1 MEIVLVDDGSTDLSR
16 KIADEYAKKE
26 DRIKVIHQENEG
38 ASAARN
44 PGLEIAQGEYIA
56 FLDSDDWIKESGLK
70 FVTQLTEEDTAIYSD
85 NSYFYRICQNLVENA
100 LKYSAKG
107 TRVFIKTYKKEAGTD
122 QKMVLEITNTS
133 GYEMDFEKED
143 IIERF
148 SRGDKARTSEGNGL
162 GLAIVS
168 TYAKAL
174 GGEFDIKIDC
184 DQFKAIVSI

>member
-1 MEIVLVDDGSTDLSR
+1 MSR
-16 KIADEYAKKE
+16 
-26 DRIKVIHQENEG
+26 RIKGSGNRSEN
-38 ASAARN
+38 S
-44 PGLEIAQGEYIA
+44 I
-56 FLDSDDWIKESGLK
+56 
-70 FVTQLTEEDTAIYSD
+70 
-85 NSYFYRICQNLVENA
+85 
-100 LKYSAKG
+100 
-107 TRVFIKTYKKEAGTD
+107 
-122 QKMVLEITNTS
+122 EITNTS

>member
-1 MEIVLVDDGSTDLSR
+1 MKKVSVILLTAFILNIALCFDFSSAYKAEMINGNDGS
-16 KIADEYAKKE
+16 
-26 DRIKVIHQENEG
+26 
-38 ASAARN
+38 
-44 PGLEIAQGEYIA
+44 
-56 FLDSDDWIKESGLK
+56 
-70 FVTQLTEEDTAIYSD
+70 YSD
-85 NSYFYRICQNLVENA
+85 
-100 LKYSAKG
+100 G
-107 TRVFIKTYKKEAGTD
+107 
-122 QKMVLEITNTS
+122 VL
-133 GYEMDFEKED
+133 YEQDFEKED

>member
-1 MEIVLVDDGSTDLSR
+1 MGAFLTTFLFLQIILLFLYKSFIVDV
-16 KIADEYAKKE
+16 AKK
-26 DRIKVIHQENEG
+26 NE
-38 ASAARN
+38 
-44 PGLEIAQGEYIA
+44 
-56 FLDSDDWIKESGLK
+56 K
-70 FVTQLTEEDTAIYSD
+70 
-85 NSYFYRICQNLVENA
+85 NLVENT

-107 TRVFIKTYKKEAGTD
+107 TRVFVKTYKKEAGTD

>member
-1 MEIVLVDDGSTDLSR
+1 MSELKPDS
-16 KIADEYAKKE
+16 EKKE
-26 DRIKVIHQENEG
+26 ERLSDKEKVNTEKINAE
-38 ASAARN
+38 
-44 PGLEIAQGEYIA
+44 EI
-56 FLDSDDWIKESGLK
+56 
-70 FVTQLTEEDTAIYSD
+70 
-85 NSYFYRICQNLVENA
+85 NA
-100 LKYSAKG
+100 
-107 TRVFIKTYKKEAGTD
+107 
-122 QKMVLEITNTS
+122 
-133 GYEMDFEKED
+133 EKED